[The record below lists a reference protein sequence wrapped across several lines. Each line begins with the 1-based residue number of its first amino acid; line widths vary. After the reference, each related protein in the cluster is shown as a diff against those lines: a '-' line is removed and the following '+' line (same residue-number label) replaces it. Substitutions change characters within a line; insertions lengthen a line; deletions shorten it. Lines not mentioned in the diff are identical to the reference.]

1 MSLPRS
7 SRINLLTKGP
17 LRKRNDKFCYANR
30 CVTIL
35 YGEGYFGRLR
45 QRTVLSALFFC
56 ERRLDHHDPAHV
68 DRTEQITAELHQLYP
83 EANCA
88 LDHGTAHE
96 LLFATIMSAQTT
108 DVNVN
113 RVTVQL
119 FLKYRSVADFAAADL
134 ETFQEEIRST
144 GFFRNKAK
152 NVLGA
157 ARMLMDEYNGQV
169 PDTMDDL
176 LRLPG
181 VARKTA
187 NVVLG
192 TWFGK
197 AEGFVVDTH
206 VKRLAFR
213 LGFTKQTDPVKVER
227 DLRAA
232 FPQDAWTFLGHA
244 IILHGRQVCDARKP
258 ACETCTLRPV
268 CPRNG
273 V

>member
-1 MSLPRS
+1 MEH
-7 SRINLLTKGP
+7 SR
-17 LRKRNDKFCYANR
+17 
-30 CVTIL
+30 
-35 YGEGYFGRLR
+35 
-45 QRTVLSALFFC
+45 
-56 ERRLDHHDPAHV
+56 
-68 DRTEQITAELHQLYP
+68 
-83 EANCA
+83 
-88 LDHGTAHE
+88 AHE

-108 DVNVN
+108 DVSVN
-113 RVTVQL
+113 KVTRTL
-119 FLKYRSVADFAAADL
+119 FRKYRTINDFAEAHL

-144 GFFRNKAK
+144 GFFRNKAR

-157 ARMLMDEYNGQV
+157 ARMLKDDFGGQV
-169 PDTMDDL
+169 PDTMDEL

-192 TWFGK
+192 TWFDK

-213 LGFTKQTDPVKVER
+213 LGLSDHRDPTKVER
-227 DLRAA
+227 DLM
-232 FPQDAWTFLGHA
+232 DALPREEWTFLGHA

-258 ACETCTLRPV
+258 RCDGCALRPV
-268 CPRNG
+268 CPQNG

>member
-1 MSLPRS
+1 MPD
-7 SRINLLTKGP
+7 T
-17 LRKRNDKFCYANR
+17 
-30 CVTIL
+30 
-35 YGEGYFGRLR
+35 
-45 QRTVLSALFFC
+45 RTQEIV
-56 ERRLDHHDPAHV
+56 R
-68 DRTEQITAELHQLYP
+68 ELHALYP

-88 LDHGTAHE
+88 LNHRNAHE
-96 LLFATIMSAQTT
+96 LLFSTIMSAQTT

-113 RVTVQL
+113 RVTETL
-119 FLKYRSVADFAAADL
+119 FEKYRTVADFAAAEL
-134 ETFQEEIRST
+134 ETFQDEIRST

-157 ARMLMDEYNGQV
+157 ARMLMDEFGGEV
-169 PDTMDDL
+169 PHTMEDL
-176 LRLPG
+176 LKLPG

-213 LGFTKQTDPVKVER
+213 LGITKETNPVKVEK
-227 DLRAA
+227 DLMAA
-232 FPQDAWTFLGHA
+232 FPRSEWTFLGHG

-258 ACETCTLRPV
+258 QCDACSLRPL
-268 CPRNG
+268 CPRLG

>member
-1 MSLPRS
+1 MLC
-7 SRINLLTKGP
+7 GH
-17 LRKRNDKFCYANR
+17 
-30 CVTIL
+30 
-35 YGEGYFGRLR
+35 GYFGRFPVPAYLLGR
-45 QRTVLSALFFC
+45 SFSARPLA
-56 ERRLDHHDPAHV
+56 HQKNHV
-68 DRTEQITAELHQLYP
+68 DRTEQITTELHQLYP
-83 EANCA
+83 DANCA
-88 LDHGTAHE
+88 LDHGAAHE

-113 RVTVQL
+113 RVTVPL
-119 FLKYRSVADFAAADL
+119 FIKYPTVAAFAAADL

-157 ARMLMDEYNGQV
+157 ARMLMDEYAGQV
-169 PDTMDDL
+169 PDTMVDL

-213 LGFTKQTDPVKVER
+213 LGFTTETNPVKVEQ
-227 DLRAA
+227 DLQAA
-232 FPQDAWTFLGHA
+232 FSRDAWTFLGHA

-258 ACETCTLRPV
+258 ACEICTLRPM

>member
-1 MSLPRS
+1 MPDD
-7 SRINLLTKGP
+7 RI
-17 LRKRNDKFCYANR
+17 D
-30 CVTIL
+30 
-35 YGEGYFGRLR
+35 
-45 QRTVLSALFFC
+45 
-56 ERRLDHHDPAHV
+56 
-68 DRTEQITAELHQLYP
+68 QITAELHVLYP

-88 LDHGTAHE
+88 LNHRNAHE
-96 LLFATIMSAQTT
+96 LLFSTIMSAQTT

-113 RVTVQL
+113 RVTETL
-119 FLKYRSVADFAAADL
+119 FEKYRTVADFAAADL
-134 ETFQEEIRST
+134 ETFQDEIRST

-157 ARMLMDEYNGQV
+157 ARMLMDEFGGKV
-169 PDTMDDL
+169 PDTMEEL
-176 LRLPG
+176 LKLPG

-213 LGFTKQTDPVKVER
+213 LGITEHTDPVKVER
-227 DLRAA
+227 DLMAT
-232 FPQDAWTFLGHA
+232 FPQDEWTFLGHA

-258 ACETCTLRPV
+258 NCDECSLRPL
-268 CPRNG
+268 CPRKG

>member
-1 MSLPRS
+1 MPE
-7 SRINLLTKGP
+7 T
-17 LRKRNDKFCYANR
+17 
-30 CVTIL
+30 
-35 YGEGYFGRLR
+35 
-45 QRTVLSALFFC
+45 RTQEIV
-56 ERRLDHHDPAHV
+56 R
-68 DRTEQITAELHQLYP
+68 ELHELYP

-88 LDHGTAHE
+88 LSHRQAHE

-113 RVTVQL
+113 RVAETL
-119 FLKYRSVADFAAADL
+119 FQKYRTVADFAAADL
-134 ETFQEEIRST
+134 EAFQNEIRST

-157 ARMLMDEYNGQV
+157 ARMLLDEFGGEV
-169 PDTMDDL
+169 PDTMPEL

-213 LGFTKQTDPVKVER
+213 LGFTEHTDPVKVER
-227 DLRAA
+227 DLMAA
-232 FPQDAWTFLGHA
+232 FPRDEWTFLGHA

-258 ACETCTLRPV
+258 NCDECSLRPL
-268 CPRNG
+268 CPRQG